1 LYDRDTENSARMPKY
16 AKDDGKISAP
26 DERLIIAVPGSKALS
41 EIQGVSR
48 DLEALI
54 SAHYRRQKCER

>member
-1 LYDRDTENSARMPKY
+1 MPKY
-16 AKDDGKISAP
+16 AKNDGKISAP
-26 DERLIIAVPGSKALS
+26 YERLIIAVPGSKTLS